1 MLSLGNKDVLRILKE
16 RNVRFVRLWFTDIL
30 VRVTDYGLDKYFSI
44 L

>member
-1 MLSLGNKDVLRILKE
+1 MLSLGNKDVLRISKE
-16 RNVRFVRLWFTDIL
+16 RDVRFVRLWFTNIL